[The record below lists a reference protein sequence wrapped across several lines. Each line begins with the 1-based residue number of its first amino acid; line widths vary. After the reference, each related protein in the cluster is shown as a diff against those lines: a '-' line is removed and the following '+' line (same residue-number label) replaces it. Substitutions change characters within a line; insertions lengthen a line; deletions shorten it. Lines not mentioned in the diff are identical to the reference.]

1 MIGVYDNTNRARQL
15 LRFDGMTIGSKCFTD
30 FDAVMEY
37 DNRAWLLF
45 EVKMGDKTVP
55 TGQRLALERFVND
68 VAQAGKY
75 AAAVILEHRVMDPF
89 EDVLLRMCKVRS
101 VYMSGEFRWR
111 EPKRPMNARE
121 FMNDFVQYVRG
132 KQ

>member
-1 MIGVYDNTNRARQL
+1 MIGVYDNPNRARQL
-15 LRFDGMTIGSKCFTD
+15 LMFDGMTQGNKCFTD

-37 DNRAWLLF
+37 DNKAWLLF

-55 TGQRLALERFVND
+55 TGQRLALERFVDD
-68 VAQAGKY
+68 VSCAGKD
-75 AAAVILEHRVMDPF
+75 AVAVILEHRVMNPF

-111 EPKRPMNARE
+111 PPKRPMNARE
-121 FMNDFVQYVRG
+121 FMNDFVRYVRS
-132 KQ
+132 KH